1 MEQTTQFTQQK
12 INDLFDANYF
22 GDDAYAQ
29 DIQKLWIRRMHELG
43 FVPGESYDS
52 NRFDEGCQSAN
63 AMAIRDWENTKILR
77 NAWSG
82 ELLEPARNDRQLAER
97 YISDDMERAS
107 IENGLVKIKRHQFPV
122 STEQFETDKQAIKT
136 IIERMYSS
144 DKYIVETFKSLRDA
158 ITESAGEWDAEY
170 IAEREAELKELC
182 R

>member
-1 MEQTTQFTQQK
+1 MKTTIQFTSQ
-12 INDLFDANYF
+12 IIDDMFAANYF

-29 DIQKLWIRRMHELG
+29 DIQKIWIRRMHELG

-63 AMAIRDWENTKILR
+63 AMAIRDWEDIKILR
-77 NAWSG
+77 QAWTG

-107 IENGLVKIKRHQFPV
+107 IENGLVTIKRRQFPA
-122 STEQFETDKQAIKT
+122 STEQFETDEQAIKT
-136 IIERMYSS
+136 MIERMYSS
-144 DKYIVETFKSLRDA
+144 DKYVVETFKSLRDA
-158 ITESAGEWDAEY
+158 ITENAGEWDAEY
-170 IAEREAELKELC
+170 IAEREAELTELC